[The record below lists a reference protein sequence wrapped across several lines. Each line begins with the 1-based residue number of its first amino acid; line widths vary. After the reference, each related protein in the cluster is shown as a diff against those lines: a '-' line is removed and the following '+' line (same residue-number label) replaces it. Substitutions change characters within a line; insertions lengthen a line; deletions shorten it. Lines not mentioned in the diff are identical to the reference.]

1 MYHLLK
7 TKKNQKIEETGDTNY
22 IYKNEFDK
30 ACFQHDMAYGDCKD
44 LAKKAAADKVSR
56 DEPFNFAKNP
66 KYNRYQRGLLLLF
79 TSFFDKT
86 SPGNGVNMHVN
97 NERLL
102 DLATKKLAVELHKQI
117 TRKF

>member
-1 MYHLLK
+1 MLNIIDIK
-7 TKKNQKIEETGDTNY
+7 G
-22 IYKNEFDK
+22 
-30 ACFQHDMAYGDCKD
+30 
-44 LAKKAAADKVSR
+44 
-56 DEPFNFAKNP
+56 
-66 KYNRYQRGLLLLF
+66 GLLLLF

-117 TRKF
+117 TREF